1 MSSDPSDLAFD
12 ISLYT
17 AHDLILAA
25 EESKRVCKEMVRREE
40 VRLNEI
46 ANRLFQSDD
55 EQEQDHQQ
63 QQVHRPIYKSA
74 ATDAADAG
82 YGYGYGMKNTITSTP
97 VSKERDE
104 LEQYISS
111 SDTAKQEQQAGGQVA
126 LSGSISNSSSSEKP
140 TLFITSKPSFAKYPS
155 KKEAFEKRLDE
166 LRQFK
171 EVHGHYII
179 PYTDKNKS
187 LSRWCS
193 NLRRSYRMAERG
205 LTGHITI
212 TKERIEALREIGF
225 DFLGSKTQKKNV
237 KKGIGSAFE
246 KHLDELRQFK
256 EVHGHCIVPF
266 TYDKN
271 QPLSNWC
278 SRLRYS
284 YGMVERGLTA
294 PMKMTKEMIEALR
307 EVGFDFSGLV
317 AQESEQ
323 YESSDLAT
331 QQLQAGGQA
340 GGQAELAISNSDS
353 SKKPT
358 LTSKLSFAK
367 YPKPEK
373 KGESRQGESI

>member
-193 NLRRSYRMAERG
+193 NLRRSYGMAERG
-205 LTGHITI
+205 VTGPLKI

-225 DFLGSKTQKKNV
+225 DFRG
-237 KKGIGSAFE
+237 
-246 KHLDELRQFK
+246 
-256 EVHGHCIVPF
+256 
-266 TYDKN
+266 
-271 QPLSNWC
+271 W
-278 SRLRYS
+278 SRRRRRR
-284 YGMVERGLTA
+284 V
-294 PMKMTKEMIEALR
+294 
-307 EVGFDFSGLV
+307 
-317 AQESEQ
+317 Q
-323 YESSDLAT
+323 
-331 QQLQAGGQA
+331 
-340 GGQAELAISNSDS
+340 
-353 SKKPT
+353 
-358 LTSKLSFAK
+358 
-367 YPKPEK
+367 
-373 KGESRQGESI
+373 